1 MTIPTGDSSHRR
13 GRNATTKTPRPT
25 DDQLAQTGSAPSY
38 LTSIEL
44 RCFLLTYLN
53 DVGRAVTTSEL
64 RHRAAQSGYPAELVE
79 RIYSHLVALQRQTR
93 VARVSARG
101 RLVYWTAAHTDRA
114 DATTRHPG
122 QSS

>member
-13 GRNATTKTPRPT
+13 GRTATAPHVAADQTP
-25 DDQLAQTGSAPSY
+25 QCVSAP
-38 LTSIEL
+38 TAFTGAAL
-44 RCFLLTYLN
+44 RSFLLAYLI

-79 RIYSHLVALQRQTR
+79 RVYSHLIALQRQAR

-101 RLVYWTAAHTDRA
+101 RLVYWAAPHTDGQPRGGA
-114 DATTRHPG
+114 ARHPG
-122 QSS
+122 RPS

>member
-13 GRNATTKTPRPT
+13 GRNATTKTPRPA
-25 DDQLAQTGSAPSY
+25 DDQLAQNGSAPTH
-38 LTSIEL
+38 LTSTEL
-44 RCFLLTYLN
+44 RSFLLTYLN

-79 RIYSHLVALQRQTR
+79 RIYSHLVALQRQAQ

-101 RLVYWTAAHTDRA
+101 RLVYWAAAHTERA
-114 DATTRHPG
+114 DATTRLPG